1 MKISSVCADK
11 ILQPKIALS
20 KSNSIV
26 FTNKENVLS
35 PKSETGKS
43 KSGFKKA
50 VPYILATTI
59 TIGAG
64 VAGYILASK
73 RMEKLANNEKLKFE
87 SFRKNIEKALKSL
100 KEKMRN
106 SDDKTWL
113 AFFALAG
120 ISGYEA
126 GKMSDRTKDTAI
138 DEMLNGR
145 TRLQSATYGSEQK
158 MSEISR
164 DHSVLMSR
172 GLQSSTVA
180 QKYGAEFYG
189 LSLLTENNV
198 LNRNSARYKAAI
210 KFIQDIGYEKL
221 TSTKPLPPINKKPED
236 ISLWS
241 ITSEFA
247 PIKEGGLGSV
257 PVEVRNN
264 MVKLGLKVPTFVPMY
279 LHEGVSTFSQED
291 GNYIYNYKN
300 KKFYLEKLATLKI
313 DVYKNG
319 KLQTVPVEFYL
330 QENEISDN
338 EKRQLILMKC
348 DEYFDGT
355 IYEANS
361 KTEEQEKFA
370 VMSKAVYEFMK
381 LKMDG
386 PHSLKDVEISSSDA
400 LNKIQAPDGLILND
414 WQASPLAALVRYKSG
429 MENAHVKLSDETTK
443 AMQNM
448 RIITLGHNVAH
459 QGKTEDN
466 NDSQQRLAATSGILN
481 TLFDKYAFDIVS
493 NAKLHTKKVDPND
506 PGLSNLDNVLLM
518 NYYDQNSNH
527 TNFLNMGIVLSDY
540 FNPVSKNYAQEL
552 ISPEHR
558 ELSHALQ
565 WALVQKNK
573 AGKLV
578 GVINGNDYDNI
589 SLTAKRGQIAS
600 QTGVTFKPISKT
612 DSLDDILENRYF
624 NKKEF
629 YNKFILP
636 FSESASSSAD
646 DITKVKKI
654 SERSE
659 FCQGTQGT
667 TLPVLSDEEV
677 KRTPFLFSG
686 GRLVSQKGI
695 GILCDAVKILFDN
708 WDKDFPN
715 CPKPIFYI
723 AGADGENGAQRKKI
737 EDLKSY
743 GLSKED
749 NNRILFAHGYAP
761 LTAYM
766 AASDFFLMPSLFE
779 PCGLTQSES
788 MAVGTPVVASAVG
801 GLVDTLNRNGKENGI
816 LTDITKPLDANE
828 FYKALKK
835 ALEVYYFD
843 KARYDNMVKDSV
855 AENFS
860 WLQKGKLGSIFEY
873 TDIFGIS
880 RESLPDVA

>member
-20 KSNSIV
+20 KNNIV
-26 FTNKENVLS
+26 FTSKENTFL
-35 PKSETGKS
+35 PKSKTEKPKNT
-43 KSGFKKA
+43 FKKIA
-50 VPYILATTI
+50 PYILATTI

-429 MENAHVKLSDETTK
+429 MENAHVKLCDETTK